1 MSLHFMKL
9 HQGLTSLGS
18 DWGPLTAEISHH
30 CIAGNSKILVG
41 LSRVNFVTQYCEFLC
56 VQEALFYSFIN
67 LSLSYSLFMILDR
80 ALSFKM

>member
-1 MSLHFMKL
+1 MKL

>member
-9 HQGLTSLGS
+9 NQGLTSLGS
-18 DWGPLTAEISHH
+18 DWGPLTAETSYHY
-30 CIAGNSKILVG
+30 IAGNSKFVVG
-41 LSRVNFVTQYCEFLC
+41 LSRVNFVTQYCEFLF
-56 VQEALFYSFIN
+56 VQAALFDSFIN